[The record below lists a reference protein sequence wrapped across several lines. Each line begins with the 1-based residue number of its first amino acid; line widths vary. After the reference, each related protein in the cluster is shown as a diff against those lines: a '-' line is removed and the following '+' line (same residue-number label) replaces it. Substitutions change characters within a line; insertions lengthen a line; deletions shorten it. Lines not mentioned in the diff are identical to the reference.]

1 MQLKQEIKLQQTLQM
16 TPELQQAIKLL
27 QLSTLELVQEV
38 SVQLQENP
46 ALELEDE
53 QEETVAPAA
62 QAAEE
67 PATNLYSA
75 SDDLRQAGMTTGEE
89 TGAREP
95 ESVPASSEEIDFD
108 RLLEKYSEFRPTD
121 EEPRNRSDDDD
132 MPSIESRTGS
142 SETLTE
148 HLLWQLQ
155 MGEFSLDEELVA
167 REIIGNLE
175 DDGYLRDEGIQA
187 VMDRTGVSP
196 QLFETVLPRVQRLDP
211 VGVAARDLRECLL
224 VQAQTAFPLD
234 SLLHLVITTCL
245 DEIVGRAASGLA
257 QKLGV
262 PAREVKRVVELIG
275 NLDPKPAKSWNHHE
289 PEYIVP
295 DMEVFRDSDGKI
307 VVDLNESG
315 LPKLRISGFYRSIN
329 TRKLERQDRD
339 YIRDKIRSAEWL
351 VRSIYQRQ
359 STMKKVA
366 EAIFNAQSDFLELGE
381 AALRPLKLHDVA
393 QAVDM
398 HESTISRVTTNKYA
412 QTPRGIFEL
421 KYFFGSRIKS
431 SDGEDKAG
439 TAIKSRIKALVQGED
454 RANPLSDQTIVEVLA
469 QEGISI
475 ARRTVAK
482 YRQQLGFPSSS
493 DRIKVL

>member
-1 MQLKQEIKLQQTLQM
+1 
-16 TPELQQAIKLL
+16 
-27 QLSTLELVQEV
+27 
-38 SVQLQENP
+38 
-46 ALELEDE
+46 
-53 QEETVAPAA
+53 
-62 QAAEE
+62 
-67 PATNLYSA
+67 
-75 SDDLRQAGMTTGEE
+75 
-89 TGAREP
+89 
-95 ESVPASSEEIDFD
+95 
-108 RLLEKYSEFRPTD
+108 
-121 EEPRNRSDDDD
+121 
-132 MPSIESRTGS
+132 
-142 SETLTE
+142 
-148 HLLWQLQ
+148 
-155 MGEFSLDEELVA
+155 VA

-245 DEIVGRAASGLA
+245 DEIVGRAAYGLA

-262 PAREVKRVVELIG
+262 PAREIKRVVELIG

-439 TAIKSRIKALVQGED
+439 TAIKSRIKELVQGED